1 MSLAGPYG
9 LRLLF
14 HAVVVLVGILVLAGA
29 VNTSIIGSNG
39 VLNRVAEDGVLPKFF
54 RLPHPTFGTTNRII
68 NLIVGLQLLA
78 ILISRG
84 DVTMLGEAYAFGVVW
99 SFAMKALA
107 VIILRFKQ
115 PEARAWKVPL
125 NLRIGKVEWPVGL
138 ALITLALFALALI
151 NVATKKTAAISGMAF
166 TITFFTMFAL
176 SERYNRRSRSK
187 TGVETEEFLLQHS
200 EGVSAGNVLVP
211 VYNPQHMR
219 HLEKTLAG
227 TDISK
232 DDVVVVTVHIASPA
246 SSGEHD
252 LSEDQILGPRET
264 EVFSK
269 VVSVAEKAG
278 KHVELLA
285 VAGTNPWAAIVQTAM
300 KLTSARVVLLYTP
313 RYRNA
318 GAQARAVEK
327 QWERLPSPRLP
338 FALEIVLND
347 PTKSEFFVFEEHPT
361 RLLVEDFERIHKL
374 WLELSAKAPGAKIR
388 HRDVVRVALRRFDTD
403 LHADRGLEIIDET
416 RREALKQETD
426 RRLGSEPSG
435 D

>member
-1 MSLAGPYG
+1 
-9 LRLLF
+9 
-14 HAVVVLVGILVLAGA
+14 
-29 VNTSIIGSNG
+29 
-39 VLNRVAEDGVLPKFF
+39 
-54 RLPHPTFGTTNRII
+54 
-68 NLIVGLQLLA
+68 
-78 ILISRG
+78 
-84 DVTMLGEAYAFGVVW
+84 
-99 SFAMKALA
+99 
-107 VIILRFKQ
+107 
-115 PEARAWKVPL
+115 
-125 NLRIGKVEWPVGL
+125 
-138 ALITLALFALALI
+138 
-151 NVATKKTAAISGMAF
+151 
-166 TITFFTMFAL
+166 
-176 SERYNRRSRSK
+176 
-187 TGVETEEFLLQHS
+187 
-200 EGVSAGNVLVP
+200 
-211 VYNPQHMR
+211 
-219 HLEKTLAG
+219 
-227 TDISK
+227 
-232 DDVVVVTVHIASPA
+232 
-246 SSGEHD
+246 